1 MKQVN
6 VMNLA
11 ESLLNGLKQHG
22 VKEIFGIPGD
32 FALPFFKVIEESK
45 ILPLY
50 TFSHEPAVGFAADAA
65 ARFHS
70 MPSVAAVTYG
80 AGAFNMVNP
89 IAAAY
94 AEKSPVIVLSGGPG
108 ISDRSTGLLVHHQ
121 AKKLTSQMQMFK
133 EVTCDQVVLND
144 LSRAPE
150 DIARVLRNCIIESR
164 PVYIEIPRDKVFEK
178 CDPVPEFNTEIEFDE
193 EALNACVNEIIN
205 KVSQSES
212 PVMMVGVEIRRYGLE
227 DEVRELCQKLNIPVA
242 TTFMGRGLLVEQDVS
257 LLGTYMGLAGDPKL
271 TNIIENS
278 DALMLLG
285 VLLSD
290 TNFGISVKK
299 IDLRKTIL
307 ASDGKVSLGYHSYNN
322 IPIQALVKALNEKL
336 RTTHIS
342 TADHVEYPHNLIN
355 DDEPI
360 TPTDIARAVNDL
372 FKEKNVMPIA
382 ADMGDCLFTALDI
395 ENTEMVAPGY
405 YATMGFGVPAG
416 LGLQAATG
424 RRPLIFVGDGAFQMT
439 GWELLNCKR
448 YNWNPVVL
456 VFNNSSWEM
465 LRAFQPE
472 SKFNDLEELNYAVI
486 GNSLGGVG
494 QRATTR
500 GELKKCLDQAISDEN
515 SFQLI
520 EIMLKRG
527 QLSQTLSRFVE
538 GFNKMR
544 GVE

>member
-1 MKQVN
+1 
-6 VMNLA
+6 MNLA
-11 ESLLNGLKQHG
+11 ESLLIGLKQYG

-32 FALPFFKVIEESK
+32 FALPLFKVIEESK

-70 MPSVAAVTYG
+70 KPSVAAVTYG
-80 AGAFNMVNP
+80 AGAFNMVNSV
-89 IAAAY
+89 AAAY
-94 AEKSPVIVLSGGPG
+94 AEKSPVIVISGGPG
-108 ISDRSTGLLVHHQ
+108 ASDRSTGLLVHHQ
-121 AKKLTSQMQMFK
+121 AKQLKSQMQMFK
-133 EVTCDQVVLND
+133 EVTCDQVVLDD
-144 LSRAPE
+144 LFSAPN
-150 DIARVLRNCIIESR
+150 DIARVIKNCIIHSR
-164 PVYIEIPRDKVFEK
+164 PVYIEVPRDKVFDN
-178 CDPVPEFNTEIEFDE
+178 CDPVPEFSTEGEFDE
-193 EALNACVNEIIN
+193 EALNACVDEIIN
-205 KVSQSES
+205 RLKQASS
-212 PVMMVGVEIRRYGLE
+212 PIMMVGVEIRRYGLE
-227 DEVRELCQKLNIPVA
+227 DEVRELCQKLDIPVA
-242 TTFMGRGLLVEQDVS
+242 TTFMGRGLLVGQEVS
-257 LLGTYMGLAGDPKL
+257 LLGTYMGLAGDSKL
-271 TNIIENS
+271 TNSIENS

-299 IDLRKTIL
+299 IDLRKSIL
-307 ASDGKVSLGYHSYNN
+307 ASDGKVSLGYHNYDKL
-322 IPIQALVKALNEKL
+322 PIRALIKALNNKL
-336 RTTHIS
+336 KTTTIS
-342 TADHVEYPHNLIN
+342 SAVNVEYPHNLID

-360 TPTDIARAVNDL
+360 TPTDIARAVNDM
-372 FKEKNVMPIA
+372 FKHYNIMPIA
-382 ADMGDCLFTALDI
+382 ADMGDCLFTTLDI

-448 YNWNPVVL
+448 FNWNPIVL

-472 SKFNDLEELNYAVI
+472 SKFNDLDELNYADI

-494 QRATTR
+494 RRASTR
-500 GELKKCLDQAISDEN
+500 KELKSCLKQAFSDES

-538 GFNKMR
+538 GINKMR
-544 GVE
+544 GDNKSPK

>member
-1 MKQVN
+1 
-6 VMNLA
+6 MNLA
-11 ESLLNGLKQHG
+11 ESLLIGLKQHG

-32 FALPFFKVIEESK
+32 FALPLFKVIEESK

-70 MPSVAAVTYG
+70 KPSVAAVTYG

-89 IAAAY
+89 VAAAY
-94 AEKSPVIVLSGGPG
+94 AEKSPVIVISGGPG
-108 ISDRSTGLLVHHQ
+108 ASDRSTGLLVHHQ
-121 AKKLTSQMQMFK
+121 AKQLSSQMQMFR
-133 EVTCDQVVLND
+133 EVTCDQVVLDD
-144 LSRAPE
+144 LSTAPD
-150 DIARVLRNCIIESR
+150 DIARVIRNCIIQSR
-164 PVYIEIPRDKVFEK
+164 PVYIEVPRDKVFEE
-178 CDPVPEFNTEIEFDE
+178 CDPVPDFSTEVKFDE
-193 EALNACVNEIIN
+193 EALNACVDEVIKRI
-205 KVSQSES
+205 KQASS
-212 PVMMVGVEIRRYGLE
+212 PIMMVGVEIRRYGLE
-227 DEVRELCQKLNIPVA
+227 AEVRELCQKLDIPVA
-242 TTFMGRGLLVEQDVS
+242 TTFMGRGLLVNQEVS
-257 LLGTYMGLAGDPKL
+257 LLGTYMGLAGDSKL
-271 TNIIENS
+271 TNKIENS

-322 IPIQALVKALNEKL
+322 IPIRDLVKALNNKL
-336 RTTHIS
+336 KTTHVRK
-342 TADHVEYPHNLIN
+342 AVHVEYPHNLSA

-360 TPTDIARAVNDL
+360 TPTDIVRAVNDM
-372 FKEKNVMPIA
+372 FKSNNKMPIA
-382 ADMGDCLFTALDI
+382 ADMGDCLFTTLDI

-448 YNWNPVVL
+448 YNWNPIVL

-472 SKFNDLEELNYAVI
+472 SKFNDLVELNYADI

-494 QRATTR
+494 RRASTR
-500 GELKKCLDQAISDEN
+500 RELKNCLDQAFSDEN
-515 SFQLI
+515 SFQLV

-527 QLSQTLSRFVE
+527 QLSQTLLRFVE
-538 GFNKMR
+538 GINKMR
-544 GVE
+544 GGK

>member
-1 MKQVN
+1 
-6 VMNLA
+6 MNLA
-11 ESLLNGLKQHG
+11 ESLLIGLKQHG

-32 FALPFFKVIEESK
+32 FALPLFKVIEESK

-70 MPSVAAVTYG
+70 KPSVAAVTYG

-89 IAAAY
+89 VAAAY
-94 AEKSPVIVLSGGPG
+94 AEKSPVIVISGGPG
-108 ISDRSTGLLVHHQ
+108 ASDRSTGLLVHHQ
-121 AKKLTSQMQMFK
+121 AKQLSSQMQMFR
-133 EVTCDQVVLND
+133 EVTCDQVVLDD
-144 LSRAPE
+144 LSTAPD
-150 DIARVLRNCIIESR
+150 DIARLIRNCIIQSR
-164 PVYIEIPRDKVFEK
+164 PVYIEVPRDKVFEE
-178 CDPVPEFNTEIEFDE
+178 CDPVPDFSTEVKFDE
-193 EALNACVNEIIN
+193 EALNACVDEVIKMI
-205 KVSQSES
+205 KQASS
-212 PVMMVGVEIRRYGLE
+212 PIMMVGVEIRRYGLE
-227 DEVRELCQKLNIPVA
+227 AEVRELCQKLDIPVA
-242 TTFMGRGLLVEQDVS
+242 TTFMGRGLLVNQEVS
-257 LLGTYMGLAGDPKL
+257 LLGTYMGLAGDSKL
-271 TNIIENS
+271 TNKIENS
-278 DALMLLG
+278 DALILLG

-307 ASDGKVSLGYHSYNN
+307 ASDGKVSLGYHSYHN
-322 IPIQALVKALNEKL
+322 IPIRDLVKALNNKL
-336 RTTHIS
+336 KTTHVS
-342 TADHVEYPHNLIN
+342 KAVHVEYPHNLST

-360 TPTDIARAVNDL
+360 SPTDIARAVNDM
-372 FKEKNVMPIA
+372 FKSNNIMPIA
-382 ADMGDCLFTALDI
+382 ADMGDCLFTTLDI

-448 YNWNPVVL
+448 YNWNPIVL
-456 VFNNSSWEM
+456 LFNNSSWEM

-472 SKFNDLEELNYAVI
+472 SKFNDLEELNYADI

-494 QRATTR
+494 RRASTR
-500 GELKKCLDQAISDEN
+500 RELKNCLDQAFSDEN
-515 SFQLI
+515 SFQLV

-538 GFNKMR
+538 GINKMR
-544 GVE
+544 GGK